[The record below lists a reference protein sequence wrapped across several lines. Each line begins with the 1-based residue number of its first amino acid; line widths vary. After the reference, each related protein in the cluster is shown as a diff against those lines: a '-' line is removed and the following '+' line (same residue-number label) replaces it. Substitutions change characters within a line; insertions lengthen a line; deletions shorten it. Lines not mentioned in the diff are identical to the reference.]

1 MIYLITVS
9 DRRGFMLNKLLG
21 TKLKNIISI
30 VILNIILGIYT
41 IFMANMIRS
50 SEQSITIYFFMM
62 LFWFLLIVI
71 LGGFEAVLAG
81 DIFFDPYWKK
91 EEILIQRL
99 TKEEQ
104 LARKDFKDYKLRFRI
119 ILVLLIGANIFAFNK
134 VSNNIFDFYNKVGLK
149 FSQLKYDNE
158 KKQIE
163 AIESLYHLQDPT
175 YRKEML
181 NRVKKA
187 IKTTKYDK
195 VKSWGIWYVKKR
207 GTIKDIPFI
216 ENYLSSKSPEVV
228 ADAVSAIYDLSVK
241 DAELEAKKRFTEGDD
256 LKLLTEQIKVE
267 RNLFSANFKYA
278 KKIEKEC
285 KRVNYPRECLL
296 TVAAFDGRESF
307 NAIIYKKDNIKD
319 YTTMIW
325 ILANTT
331 PASEEARKK
340 VDELF
345 QNFYKKGKL
354 EHKCLAVVGIAKLK
368 SLSGQK
374 MLKKDFFNENK
385 IMCPTISQPNKG
397 ADDYILAR
405 PDLLQVKIL
414 DTINK
419 IGDLSIENRKFLYAL
434 TTNKKL
440 NYKVRAKAIE
450 VYDRLEKLFRAQNK

>member
-1 MIYLITVS
+1 
-9 DRRGFMLNKLLG
+9 MLNKLLG
-21 TKLKNIISI
+21 TKTKNIITI
-30 VILNIILGIYT
+30 IILNVILGAYT
-41 IFMANMIRS
+41 IFMADKIRS

-62 LFWFLLIVI
+62 LFWFLIIVV

-81 DIFFDPYWKK
+81 DLFFDPYWKK

-119 ILVLLIGANIFAFNK
+119 ILVLIIGANIFAYNK

-181 NRVKKA
+181 ARIKKT
-187 IKTTKYDK
+187 IETTKYDK
-195 VKSWGIWYVKKR
+195 VKAWGIWYIKKR

-216 ENYLSSKSPEVV
+216 EKYLSSKSPEVV
-228 ADAVSAIYDLSVK
+228 ADAASAIYDLSVK
-241 DAELEAKKRFTEGDD
+241 DAENEAQKRFTAGDD
-256 LKLLTEQIKVE
+256 LKLLTEQVKVE
-267 RNLFSANFKYA
+267 RKLFSVNFKYA
-278 KKIEKEC
+278 KAIEKEC

-307 NAIIYKKDNIKD
+307 NAMISKEDNVKD

-345 QNFYKKGKL
+345 QTFYKKGKL
-354 EHKCLAVVGIAKLK
+354 EHKCLAVVAIAKLR

-374 MLKKDFFNENK
+374 MLKEDFLNQK
-385 IMCPTISQPNKG
+385 GVMCPTISQPNKG

-414 DTINK
+414 DTLNK
-419 IGDLSIENRKFLYAL
+419 IEDLSIENRKFLYSL

-450 VYDRLEKLFRAQNK
+450 VYNRLEDMFRSKNK